1 MTGGALKRTI
11 VSAVDGFSDDELMT
25 RAAALAFYAALS
37 FAPLLLLLVWVISVL
52 HPEWR
57 DQLTQTLSS
66 VVGSRAAGAIDTVIA
81 SAKAHPRLSDIAG
94 VVGLGVTLFAASAV
108 FAQLQGT
115 LDRVWRV
122 KARPGEAVGAWLR
135 ARGRAFALLGGMAFM
150 MIVSFIVSAIIQTVI
165 RGDSTAWSAVEYL
178 ISVVVFVAA
187 FGAMYKVLPD
197 AVIDWSEALI
207 GAVLTTALFLAG
219 KYVIGLYI
227 QYSDVGGAYGPAGAF
242 VVLLTWTYYSSII
255 VLLGAEL
262 TRGVADARG
271 KPIRPSA
278 HAVEIEAAP
287 AEVKPQDS
295 QRAALAR
302 TGRARPGRI
311 PRVAVAGSLI
321 AVGVVLGTVLG
332 QGARRRR
339 PGRGV

>member
-1 MTGGALKRTI
+1 MTGGAIKRTI

-37 FAPLLLLLVWVISVL
+37 FAPLLLLLVWVISLL

-57 DQLTQTLSS
+57 DQLTEALSS
-66 VVGSRAAGAIDTVIA
+66 VVGSRAAGAIDTVIN
-81 SAKAHPRLSDIAG
+81 SAKAHPRLGDIAG
-94 VVGLGVTLFAASAV
+94 VIGIGVTLFGASAV

-122 KARPGEAVGAWLR
+122 KPKPGGAVGTWLR

-150 MIVSFIVSAIIQTVI
+150 MIVSFIVSAIIQTMI
-165 RGDSTAWSAVEYL
+165 RGDSTAWQGVEFV
-178 ISVVVFVAA
+178 ISVVVFIAA

-207 GAVLTTALFLAG
+207 GALLTTALFMVG
-219 KYVIGLYI
+219 KYAIGLYI

-287 AEVKPQDS
+287 AEVKAGP
-295 QRAALAR
+295 RR
-302 TGRARPGRI
+302 PARPVARPI
-311 PRVAVAGSLI
+311 RVSSPRVAGSLI
-321 AVGVVLGTVLG
+321 AAGVIAGLAFGPAL
-332 QGARRRR
+332 RRKRA
-339 PGRGV
+339 GRGV